1 MVKAYFSLAG
11 IVEYMKKK
19 EINKQSN
26 KTRVSLHDFVASI
39 AKIWKLCVYSY
50 NKSITTK
57 NKGRQKENTFEQML
71 AYICG
76 INKLKWSRCL
86 SLLNKILNLEE
97 VCKKILKTRKISNLP
112 FAFWCC
118 SLLRC
123 FISFGWL
130 KARSGLLKA
139 IHVFM

>member
-19 EINKQSN
+19 EINKQCN
-26 KTRVSLHDFVASI
+26 KTRASLHDFVASI
-39 AKIWKLCVYSY
+39 AKIRKLCMYSY
-50 NKSITTK
+50 NRSITTK
-57 NKGRQKENTFEQML
+57 NKGGQKENTFGQML

-97 VCKKILKTRKISNLP
+97 VCKKILKTKK
-112 FAFWCC
+112 
-118 SLLRC
+118 SLIYR
-123 FISFGWL
+123 
-130 KARSGLLKA
+130 LLFD
-139 IHVFM
+139 VVLY